1 MLKEILR
8 KEDCAS
14 CHFCCTFR
22 RTSLWETPI
31 FTGENIEAIDS
42 DASRDGS
49 SLRKFS
55 SGDQTYATYDLS
67 DKYLTDSPDEEA
79 PCPYLGE
86 QGCLLND
93 EEKPWDCKIW
103 PLRVMRKP
111 DGEVVIALTPTC
123 PSINKLDIE
132 AVKAFV
138 RTKLQDDLFAYA
150 ASHPY
155 LIKDYKAGFP
165 ILAQGA
171 NPKKQRFGK

>member
-14 CHFCCTFR
+14 CRFCCAFR

-31 FTGENIEAIDS
+31 FTGENIDAIS
-42 DASRDGS
+42 GDASLDGS
-49 SLRKFS
+49 VLREFT
-55 SGDQTYATYDLS
+55 SGSQTYATYDLS

-86 QGCLLND
+86 HGCLLDD
-93 EEKPWDCKIW
+93 EQKAWDCKIW
-103 PLRVMRKP
+103 PLRVMRKA

-132 AVKAFV
+132 TVRDFV
-138 RTKLQDDLFAYA
+138 QNKLRDNLLAYA
-150 ASHPY
+150 VAHPY
-155 LIKDYKAGFP
+155 LIKEYKEGFA
-165 ILAQGA
+165 ILS
-171 NPKKQRFGK
+171 